1 MSEITK
7 KLLETPSKPLGAP
20 ALLVLEDGAVFSGT
34 WTPGDGLTGFGGQFS
49 KIWKDNYTDNVTGES
64 TGAQKFGYGALGVV
78 NSILNVAGNLAAIY
92 NLGFGTAKN
101 IVGEGVYKA

>member
-1 MSEITK
+1 M
-7 KLLETPSKPLGAP
+7 
-20 ALLVLEDGAVFSGT
+20 FSGT

-49 KIWKDNYTDNVTGES
+49 NIWKKNYTDNVTGES

-101 IVGEGVYKA
+101 IVNEGKFNFPAGV